1 MKPGLSI
8 GSTGMLTW
16 SVDASMIITLG
27 GDSRATVFS
36 TPNMILL
43 MERAA
48 REALRPFLEP
58 TEESVGIEVNIQH
71 LGGAPL
77 GATVHGSANVIAID
91 GRRVT
96 FEVEAW
102 AGNRQIG
109 RGTHS
114 RSIVLISRLIENL
127 ARLSNEEE
135 VRAMSF
141 KPIPGAIPIFKCL
154 LVDVSNRVATV
165 TLNRPRSLNAVNVEM
180 TNELE
185 SLVSWLL
192 GHPHE
197 VRIVLLTGAG
207 EAFCAG
213 DDVKELRDLDS
224 ETARRLSHQQA
235 EIYLAFER
243 LPQPVIALVNGDA
256 FGGGCVA
263 AYSADMR
270 IATHAARFAMPEVK
284 LGWPPGYGIAQLTA
298 LVGKSRALELCLMGE
313 PISSSRA
320 LDWGLISEVVSGT
333 ALMKRGQQL
342 AEKMLQM
349 PAAALR
355 ETKRLVH
362 LDEGSQPKVA
372 HRADTEAYL
381 RCLESPDAREGLAAF
396 AEKRTPKFSGH

>member
-16 SVDASMIITLG
+16 IVDASMIITLG